1 MSIETS
7 GGGEIHVILALLR
20 PPYEDSE
27 DNRLSFASL
36 IPPSPPKIDQPEIM
50 KVTLPD
56 NRCESCSV
64 RRAFGT
70 VLPSLSAILL
80 IAGCTSGGGD
90 ADVVPPVPVAE
101 ASAADAA
108 PSENADPDGSKH
120 RHYTGIGF
128 AIPNSWQEVPNV
140 KMIDSKYIIP
150 TENGDMEMT
159 LTSMGGGAEGNISR
173 WVGQV
178 GRDPGE
184 EPSRSTVEVAGIE
197 SYKVDVRGSYNS
209 TVGDNPGPRE
219 DWRLIGIV
227 VPQQR
232 DFTIKLA
239 GPREAVVEFQDELQ
253 AFLKTAH
260 LDH

>member
-1 MSIETS
+1 MT
-7 GGGEIHVILALLR
+7 
-20 PPYEDSE
+20 
-27 DNRLSFASL
+27 
-36 IPPSPPKIDQPEIM
+36 
-50 KVTLPD
+50 VTLRD
-56 NRCESCSV
+56 NQRVKRFPGCQARLLMWASV
-64 RRAFGT
+64 STAMLA
-70 VLPSLSAILL
+70 V
-80 IAGCTSGGGD
+80 GCAPQGGAGD
-90 ADVVPPVPVAE
+90 AVPPVPTAE
-101 ASAADAA
+101 SADTEPA
-108 PSENADPDGSKH
+108 PAEDADPDGSKH

-128 AIPNSWQEVPNV
+128 AIPNSWREVPNV

-150 TENGDMEMT
+150 TEHGEMEMT

-184 EPSRSTVEVAGIE
+184 EPSRSTVEVAGIK

-227 VPQQR
+227 VPLQR

-239 GPREAVVEFQDELQ
+239 GPREAVVEFQEELD
-253 AFLKTAH
+253 AFLETAH